1 MTRDKTQQSLLRGAG
16 FAGHQTG
23 PGWDMSR
30 NFGLGSRNM
39 VTAAQFALG
48 NTVQAGGMGF
58 SHAAETG
65 RSFAQFAAFA
75 RENGVK
81 QMEYISR
88 ELVVQYGQQLAD
100 RVSNNEI
107 GLGYAQNAVSAV
119 NTVMRI
125 ATQGA
130 WQRVSPTRECSIDQ
144 RSAIRETP
152 PTGLDRAPL
161 ECGIAALNERGV
173 AIAELAREL
182 GLRTK
187 EASLLN
193 AQAALREA
201 TSRGIVTI
209 ADGTKG
215 GREREIPLT
224 SARQIA
230 VLERAAAAQGDARA
244 VMPADQNWK
253 SWRENGLRDIR
264 ETLQQHGV
272 SRLHDLRSAYACDR
286 YQQITGYAPPILGG
300 QAPHEIDRA
309 ARQQIAEELGHGRIS
324 ITNSYLGSSA

>member
-1 MTRDKTQQSLLRGAG
+1 
-16 FAGHQTG
+16 
-23 PGWDMSR
+23 MSK
-30 NFGLGSRNM
+30 
-39 VTAAQFALG
+39 AAQFALN
-48 NTVQAGGMGF
+48 NTVQASGMGF

-65 RSFAQFAAFA
+65 RNFAKFAAFA
-75 RENGVK
+75 RDKGVK

-88 ELVVQYGQQLAD
+88 ELVIEYGKQLSD

-107 GLGYAQNAVSAV
+107 GQGHAQNTVSAI
-119 NTVMRI
+119 NTVMRV
-125 ATQGA
+125 ASQGA
-130 WQRVSPTRECSIDQ
+130 WQRVSPTRECGIDQ

-152 PTGLDRAPL
+152 PTGLDRGQL
-161 ECGIAALNERGV
+161 ERGLTALSGRGV
-173 AIAELAREL
+173 TIAELAREF

-201 TSRGIVTI
+201 TSRGAVTI

-230 VLERAAAAQGDARA
+230 VLERAAAAQGAARA
-244 VMPADQNWK
+244 VMPPDQNWK
-253 SWRENGLRDIR
+253 AWRENGLREIR

-272 SRLHDLRSAYACDR
+272 SRLHDLRSAYACER
-286 YQQITGYAPPILGG
+286 YQQITGYTAPVLGG
-300 QAPHEIDRA
+300 QAPRDIDRE
-309 ARQQIAEELGHGRIS
+309 ARLQIANELGHGRIS

>member
-1 MTRDKTQQSLLRGAG
+1 MTRDKTQQSLLRGHG
-16 FAGHQTG
+16 FAGHQTD

-58 SHAAETG
+58 AHAAETG

-88 ELVVQYGQQLAD
+88 ELVIQYGQQLAD
-100 RVSNNEI
+100 RISNNEI
-107 GLGYAQNAVSAV
+107 GPGHAQNAVSAI
-119 NTVMRI
+119 NTVLRI

-152 PTGLDRAPL
+152 PTGLDRATL
-161 ECGIAALNERGV
+161 ERGIAALSDRGLAV
-173 AIAELAREL
+173 AELAREL

-193 AQAALREA
+193 AQSALREA
-201 TSRGIVTI
+201 TSRGAVTI
-209 ADGTKG
+209 TDGTKG
-215 GREREIPLT
+215 GRDREIPLT

-230 VLERAAAAQGDARA
+230 VLERAAAAQGAARA

-264 ETLQQHGV
+264 ETPQQHGV

-286 YQQITGYAPPILGG
+286 YQQITGYAAPVLGG
-300 QAPHEIDRA
+300 QAPREIDRA

>member
-1 MTRDKTQQSLLRGAG
+1 MTRDKTQHALPCGEG

-23 PGWDMSR
+23 PGWDVSR

-39 VTAAQFALG
+39 VTAAQFALN
-48 NTVQAGGMGF
+48 NTVQAAGMGF

-65 RSFAQFAAFA
+65 RNFAQFAAFA

-81 QMEYISR
+81 QMEHISR
-88 ELVVQYGQQLAD
+88 ELVIEYGQQLAD

-107 GLGYAQNAVSAV
+107 GQGHAQNAVSAI
-119 NTVMRI
+119 NTLMRI
-125 ATQGA
+125 ATQGE
-130 WQRVSPTRECSIDQ
+130 WQRVSPTRECGIDQ

-152 PTGLDRAPL
+152 PTGLDRTQL
-161 ECGIAALNERGV
+161 ERGIAALSERGV
-173 AIAELAREL
+173 AIAELAREF

-193 AQAALREA
+193 ARSALREA
-201 TSRGIVTI
+201 TSRGAVTI
-209 ADGTKG
+209 SDGTKG

-224 SARQIA
+224 SARQLA
-230 VLERAAAAQGDARA
+230 VLERAAAAQRAARA

-286 YQQITGYAPPILGG
+286 YQQITGYAAPVLGG
-300 QAPHEIDRA
+300 QAPRDIDRE
-309 ARQQIAEELGHGRIS
+309 ARLQIANELGHGRIS
-324 ITNSYLGSSA
+324 ITNSYLGNSA

>member
-1 MTRDKTQQSLLRGAG
+1 
-16 FAGHQTG
+16 
-23 PGWDMSR
+23 
-30 NFGLGSRNM
+30 M
-39 VTAAQFALG
+39 VTAAQFALN
-48 NTVQAGGMGF
+48 NTVQASGMGF
-58 SHAAETG
+58 AHAAETG

-100 RVSNNEI
+100 RVSNHEI
-107 GLGYAQNAVSAV
+107 GQGHAQNAVSAV

-125 ATQGA
+125 ATQGK
-130 WQRVSPTRECSIDQ
+130 WQCVSPTRECGIDQ
-144 RSAIRETP
+144 RCAIRETP
-152 PTGLDRAPL
+152 PTGFDRTPL
-161 ECGIAALNERGV
+161 ERGIAALNERGAAV
-173 AIAELAREL
+173 AELAREF

-193 AQAALREA
+193 AQSALREA
-201 TSRGIVTI
+201 TSRGVVTI
-209 ADGTKG
+209 TNGTKG

-230 VLERAAAAQGDARA
+230 VLERAATAQGTAKA

-253 SWRENGLRDIR
+253 FWSENGLRYIR

-286 YQQITGYAPPILGG
+286 YQQITGYAAPVLGG
-300 QAPHEIDRA
+300 QVPREIDRA
-309 ARQQIAEELGHGRIS
+309 ARQQIAGELGHGRIS
-324 ITNSYLGSSA
+324 ITNAYLGSSA